1 MNNRKVDLVFEG
13 QIGCYR
19 VAVAENVSVP
29 PRSEMV
35 VEGRVNDHI
44 SDHSQIGI
52 IEQTD
57 EFIITEKGLV
67 GRTLVRSRNE
77 VPLRLMNLSA
87 QSQIVHAGTIVG
99 LLSPIEEII
108 TPINQAMSCANGNL
122 PSHLK
127 DLFENTVKEMT
138 KHQSTTG

>member
-19 VAVAENVSVP
+19 VAVAETVSVP

-52 IEQTD
+52 IEPTD
-57 EFIITEKGLV
+57 EFIKK
-67 GRTLVRSRNE
+67 N
-77 VPLRLMNLSA
+77 
-87 QSQIVHAGTIVG
+87 
-99 LLSPIEEII
+99 
-108 TPINQAMSCANGNL
+108 
-122 PSHLK
+122 
-127 DLFENTVKEMT
+127 
-138 KHQSTTG
+138 